1 MSAEWWR
8 AKDGDGYTSD
18 ITRADPWD
26 ITRKHTA
33 REWVLSGEEPDM
45 VAALA
50 RYNRENPRG
59 RGMQYMGG
67 KSRIAKKIREHLVS
81 HGATRYV
88 EPFVGGGAVLTAM
101 ARDFEFI
108 LAADAHSDLIA
119 MYRAIQDGS
128 FTPPETVTEEEH
140 SLLRDAE
147 PSPLRTFAGFACC
160 YGGSYW
166 SGYAR
171 NNRGDNYARQ
181 GQRSLSKSAKAGMFD
196 SHVVFRGAS
205 VFELDLPEDLSDTVI
220 YCDPPYAG
228 TAGYS
233 TGEFDTAKAWEL
245 YRAWA
250 GRGAHVYVSEYSG
263 PESFLVDTFTP
274 QGSMGKEQ
282 RNRVTEKL
290 FYIPPTREVEM
301 TKPNPFRDMAAETPA
316 VNHKLNRARRLK
328 NDEFYTL
335 RGDVVAEMV
344 HYRDHFA
351 GARVY
356 LPADNPDRSVFWEFF
371 TEEFHELGLAEV
383 CATHYTPGEVAHV
396 TTFNGVRTTMRNLAG
411 DGDMTSPECQE
422 LARGS
427 VVVTNPPFSL
437 FREYAGW
444 LLDEG
449 IDFIL
454 LGHQTTGIGTKA
466 LWPYIQSGRMRLG
479 VTARGQGSMNFVVP
493 DTHERTEDYTGT
505 REPRQATV
513 AGIAWFTTLDHGHL
527 PPRLALSA
535 TYDPDRH
542 RPYDDAP
549 EVINIDRMADIPR
562 DYPGVMGVPISGL
575 RKIRTDQFDLV
586 GSSSSPSVD
595 GQAKFQRILV
605 RNKDPEFRPKVSEAW
620 AIVSVTGPP
629 MTITAARWL
638 SPNIHQLPRVEVP
651 DHQAYYPHIS
661 AWLATGQAA
670 RDAVDILPAG
680 AVVAVDTETMGLG
693 ADSFTLKCF
702 TAAWE
707 TADGTVS
714 VLLDPT
720 RRDDD
725 RDAVREILER
735 AGTIVIQNAAFDVPP
750 LHQNGLMSLADI
762 SKVHDTVI
770 YARMAYPDPIVNKSL
785 ESLATKLVGFP
796 DAEVTMA
803 QLFKANGLTT
813 AEGFRAFDI
822 DKPIYRLGAMA
833 DTVATLRLLP
843 QIQAKAWSRLAEGHP
858 FGEYGVD
865 SGGAVAL
872 MEREQE
878 VNRIMLRRSARG
890 LQVDTDYL
898 ETYEETHAAELTAA
912 TDAIQNAGLDPDAGN
927 LGFLLVTKLEERGEL
942 PADWPRTDSGR
953 LRATK
958 DDLPKL
964 DHPLAASV
972 RKVAELTKVTGYLTK
987 VQDMVRVTGRVH
999 PQVGILKASATG
1011 RMAYSWPELQQFPS
1025 DARPIIVSD
1034 TGLTSVDWSQIE
1046 PVVMAN
1052 CAQDWGFLEPF
1063 EAGGDLYAPIV
1074 EAAGVTR
1081 KVAKVLLL
1089 AAMYGQGRNSM
1100 AAALGISTEEA
1111 QRLQAGMFSAM
1122 PTTRGFIDRL
1132 RQIGEDHGL
1141 IITADGRVLPIP
1153 KDPKTG
1159 AVFAYKAVN
1168 YFCVTP
1174 DTLILTEDLRHV
1186 RAEEIRVGDGVVG
1199 FDEYSRDSRG
1209 RGTGKRFFRHAT
1221 VTNADVT
1228 YKESVEIRT
1237 SDGKVTTCSDDHRWL
1252 VRSPG
1257 RQPRLAWVESKDL
1270 TPDMQLLSLGT
1281 WDTADTRDGGYLAG
1295 LYDGEGCLTNR
1306 TTTGRP
1312 TNLLFSQNKGAVMDG
1327 FLEAMDRLGLTYSYV
1342 PKAPG
1347 STSTTDTV
1355 RVSGLAR
1362 MMRTIG
1368 TLRPERFIARARDLY
1383 DGAELHT
1390 TRMMEGTPHVVSV
1403 TPVGKRKVLAI
1414 GTTTRTLVANGYLS
1428 HNCQGSAYSVLA
1440 DTIIRMEAAGL
1451 GDSIHLALHDEL
1463 VVDTEA
1469 AEAVAEI
1476 MRTPP
1481 EFLLKWTGGRVPVF
1495 KTDTNHMGTSW
1506 AYV

>member
-1 MSAEWWR
+1 
-8 AKDGDGYTSD
+8 
-18 ITRADPWD
+18 
-26 ITRKHTA
+26 
-33 REWVLSGEEPDM
+33 
-45 VAALA
+45 
-50 RYNRENPRG
+50 
-59 RGMQYMGG
+59 MGG
-67 KSRIAKKIREHLVS
+67 KSSQI
-81 HGATRYV
+81 
-88 EPFVGGGAVLTAM
+88 
-101 ARDFEFI
+101 
-108 LAADAHSDLIA
+108 
-119 MYRAIQDGS
+119 
-128 FTPPETVTEEEH
+128 
-140 SLLRDAE
+140 
-147 PSPLRTFAGFACC
+147 
-160 YGGSYW
+160 
-166 SGYAR
+166 
-171 NNRGDNYARQ
+171 
-181 GQRSLSKSAKAGMFD
+181 
-196 SHVVFRGAS
+196 
-205 VFELDLPEDLSDTVI
+205 
-220 YCDPPYAG
+220 
-228 TAGYS
+228 
-233 TGEFDTAKAWEL
+233 TGEPL
-245 YRAWA
+245 SR
-250 GRGAHVYVSEYSG
+250 
-263 PESFLVDTFTP
+263 
-274 QGSMGKEQ
+274 
-282 RNRVTEKL
+282 
-290 FYIPPTREVEM
+290 
-301 TKPNPFRDMAAETPA
+301 PA
-316 VNHKLNRARRLK
+316 
-328 NDEFYTL
+328 
-335 RGDVVAEMV
+335 
-344 HYRDHFA
+344 
-351 GARVY
+351 
-356 LPADNPDRSVFWEFF
+356 
-371 TEEFHELGLAEV
+371 
-383 CATHYTPGEVAHV
+383 
-396 TTFNGVRTTMRNLAG
+396 
-411 DGDMTSPECQE
+411 
-422 LARGS
+422 
-427 VVVTNPPFSL
+427 
-437 FREYAGW
+437 
-444 LLDEG
+444 
-449 IDFIL
+449 
-454 LGHQTTGIGTKA
+454 
-466 LWPYIQSGRMRLG
+466 
-479 VTARGQGSMNFVVP
+479 
-493 DTHERTEDYTGT
+493 
-505 REPRQATV
+505 
-513 AGIAWFTTLDHGHL
+513 
-527 PPRLALSA
+527 
-535 TYDPDRH
+535 
-542 RPYDDAP
+542 
-549 EVINIDRMADIPR
+549 
-562 DYPGVMGVPISGL
+562 PGV
-575 RKIRTDQFDLV
+575 
-586 GSSSSPSVD
+586 GS
-595 GQAKFQRILV
+595 L
-605 RNKDPEFRPKVSEAW
+605 
-620 AIVSVTGPP
+620 
-629 MTITAARWL
+629 
-638 SPNIHQLPRVEVP
+638 NIHQLPRVEVP

-762 SKVHDTVI
+762 AKVHDTVI

-858 FGEYGVD
+858 FDAYGVD
-865 SGGAVAL
+865 SAGAVAL

-1089 AAMYGQGRNSM
+1089 AAMYGQGRQSM
-1100 AAALGISTEEA
+1100 AATLGISPEEA
-1111 QRLQAGMFSAM
+1111 KRLQDGMFSTM
-1122 PTTRGFIDRL
+1122 RPTKAFMDKL
-1132 RQIGEDHGL
+1132 RHIAEETGL
-1141 IITADGRVLPIP
+1141 IITADGRVIPVP
-1153 KDPKTG
+1153 KDPRTG

-1168 YFCVTP
+1168 YFCFTP
-1174 DTLILTEDLRHV
+1174 DTLVLTDDLRHV
-1186 RAEEIRVGDGVVG
+1186 RAGDLQVGDGVVG
-1199 FDEYSRDSRG
+1199 FDEYSTDKRG
-1209 RGTGKRFFRHAT
+1209 RGSGKRFFRHAT

-1228 YKESVEIRT
+1228 YKDSVEVRT
-1237 SDGKVTTCSDDHRWL
+1237 ADGKVTTCSADHRWL
-1252 VRSPG
+1252 VRRPG
-1257 RQPRLAWVESKDL
+1257 KQPRLVWVEAQDL

-1281 WDTADTRDGGYLAG
+1281 WETDDSGGAGYLAG

-1306 TTTGRP
+1306 TTSGRP
-1312 TNLLFSQNKGAVMDG
+1312 TNLIFSQNPGAVMDR
-1327 FLEAMDRLGLTYSYV
+1327 FRDEMDRRGLTYTY
-1342 PKAPG
+1342 APRPPA
-1347 STSTTDTV
+1347 STSPSDHV

-1368 TLRPERFIARARDLY
+1368 TLRPERFMARARELY

-1390 TRMMEGTPHVVSV
+1390 TRMMEATPAVVSV
-1403 TPVGKRKVLAI
+1403 TPVGRRKVIAV
-1414 GTTTRTLVANGYLS
+1414 GTSTRTLVANGYLS

-1440 DTIIRMEAAGL
+1440 DTIVRLEAAGL

-1469 AEAVAEI
+1469 APAVAEI
-1476 MRTPP
+1476 MATPP
-1481 EFLLKWTGGRVPVF
+1481 EFLLRWTEGRPPVF
-1495 KTDTNHMGTSW
+1495 KTDTNDMGRTW
-1506 AYV
+1506 LYV

>member
-1 MSAEWWR
+1 MTIVHEFHGGLNDGLRLPNEDFHSQVAVPMDVQIRNPQDYMEWTPAEGQRVGIYCVPRSLGAQARRGTGHLHSPPVPPPHRGPGQGPGPVSAAEWWR
-8 AKDGDGYTSD
+8 AADGDGYTSG

-33 REWVLSGEEPDM
+33 RDWVQSGEEPNM
-45 VAALA
+45 AAALA

-59 RGMQYMGG
+59 RRDVRYMGG

-81 HGATRYV
+81 HGATKYM
-88 EPFVGGGAVLTAM
+88 EPFVGGGAVLTVV

-108 LAADAHSDLIA
+108 LAADAHADLIA
-119 MYRAIQDGS
+119 MYQAIQDGS
-128 FTPPETVTEEEH
+128 FTPPSTVSEDEYQALKK
-140 SLLRDAE
+140 SD
-147 PSPLRTFAGFACC
+147 PSPLRTFAAFGASF
-160 YGGSYW
+160 GGKEW
-166 SGYAR
+166 GGYAR
-171 NNRGDNYARQ
+171 MGTATRNGKPRAPENYVLYARN
-181 GQRSLSKSAKAGMFD
+181 SLAKSAKAGMFD
-196 SHVVFRGAS
+196 PHITFVSADVFT
-205 VFELDLPEDLSDTVI
+205 LDLPEDLSGTVI
-220 YCDPPYAG
+220 YCDPPYG
-228 TAGYS
+228 NTTGYK
-233 TGEFDTAKAWEL
+233 TGRFDTTKAWEL
-245 YRAWA
+245 FRSWSA
-250 GRGAHVYVSEYSG
+250 RGAHVYVSEYSG

-290 FYIPPTREVEM
+290 FYIPPTQERHM
-301 TKPNPFRDMAAETPA
+301 TKPNPFRPEPVEAPADPEPVAEELERDPIQNPEDTDPPEWVLLQLLQRWQARRGATEDRPPVAET
-316 VNHKLNRARRLK
+316 
-328 NDEFYTL
+328 
-335 RGDVVAEMV
+335 M
-344 HYRDHFA
+344 
-351 GARVY
+351 
-356 LPADNPDRSVFWEFF
+356 
-371 TEEFHELGLAEV
+371 AEV
-383 CATHYTPGEVAHV
+383 LADADPPLTVTVDRWVA
-396 TTFNGVRTTMRNLAG
+396 
-411 DGDMTSPECQE
+411 
-422 LARGS
+422 
-427 VVVTNPPFSL
+427 
-437 FREYAGW
+437 
-444 LLDEG
+444 
-449 IDFIL
+449 
-454 LGHQTTGIGTKA
+454 
-466 LWPYIQSGRMRLG
+466 
-479 VTARGQGSMNFVVP
+479 
-493 DTHERTEDYTGT
+493 
-505 REPRQATV
+505 
-513 AGIAWFTTLDHGHL
+513 
-527 PPRLALSA
+527 
-535 TYDPDRH
+535 
-542 RPYDDAP
+542 
-549 EVINIDRMADIPR
+549 
-562 DYPGVMGVPISGL
+562 
-575 RKIRTDQFDLV
+575 
-586 GSSSSPSVD
+586 
-595 GQAKFQRILV
+595 
-605 RNKDPEFRPKVSEAW
+605 
-620 AIVSVTGPP
+620 
-629 MTITAARWL
+629 
-638 SPNIHQLPRVEVP
+638 PNIHQLPRVDVP

-661 AWLATGQAA
+661 AWLATGQPA
-670 RDAVDILPAG
+670 RDAVDQVPDG
-680 AVVAVDTETMGLG
+680 AVVAIDTETMGLG
-693 ADSFTLKCF
+693 ADSFTLKCL

-707 TADGTVS
+707 TANGTVS

-725 RDAVREILER
+725 RQAVRDLLGR
-735 AGTIVIQNAAFDVPP
+735 AGTLVLQNAAFDVPP

-762 SKVHDTVI
+762 AKVHDTVI
-770 YARMAYPDPIVNKSL
+770 YARMAYPDNLVNKSL
-785 ESLATKLVGFP
+785 ESLATKLVEFP
-796 DAEVTMA
+796 ESEVTMA

-813 AEGFRAFDI
+813 AEGFRVFDI

-833 DTVATLRLLP
+833 DTVATLRLLA

-865 SGGAVAL
+865 SDGAVAL

-898 ETYEETHAAELTAA
+898 ATYEETHAAELTAA

-972 RKVAELTKVTGYLTK
+972 RKVAELNKVTGYLTK

-1081 KVAKVLLL
+1081 KTAKVLLL

-1153 KDPKTG
+1153 KANG
-1159 AVFAYKAVN
+1159 QVLAYKAVN

-1174 DTLILTEDLRHV
+1174 DTRILTEDLRHV

-1221 VTNADVT
+1221 VTHADVT

-1237 SDGKVTTCSDDHRWL
+1237 SDGKVTMCSDDHRWL
-1252 VRSPG
+1252 VRRPG

-1403 TPVGKRKVLAI
+1403 TLVGKRKVLAI

-1440 DTIIRMEAAGL
+1440 DTIVRLERAGL

-1481 EFLLKWTGGRVPVF
+1481 EFLQKWTGGRVPVF
-1495 KTDTNHMGTSW
+1495 KTDANDMGRTW
-1506 AYV
+1506 QYV

>member
-1 MSAEWWR
+1 
-8 AKDGDGYTSD
+8 
-18 ITRADPWD
+18 
-26 ITRKHTA
+26 
-33 REWVLSGEEPDM
+33 
-45 VAALA
+45 
-50 RYNRENPRG
+50 
-59 RGMQYMGG
+59 MQYMGG

-81 HGATRYV
+81 HGATKYV
-88 EPFVGGGAVLTAM
+88 EPFVGGGAMLTAV
-101 ARDFEFI
+101 AGDFSEI
-108 LAADAHSDLIA
+108 LAADAHTDLIG
-119 MYRAIQDGS
+119 MYRAIQDGT
-128 FTPPETVTEEEH
+128 FTPPENVTEEEH
-140 SLLRDAE
+140 SELRESD

-171 NNRGDNYARQ
+171 NSRGDNYARQ
-181 GQRSLSKSAKAGMFD
+181 GARSLAKSAKAGMFGD
-196 SHVVFRGAS
+196 HVEFRAVS
-205 VFELDLPEDLSDTVI
+205 VFDLNLPADLTGTVI

-228 TAGYS
+228 TSGYS
-233 TGEFDTAKAWEL
+233 TGHFDATKAWDL
-245 YRAWA
+245 YREWSR
-250 GRGAHVYVSEYSG
+250 RGAHVYVSEYAG
-263 PESFLVDTFTP
+263 PEDLLVDEFNP

-290 FYIPPTREVEM
+290 FYIPPTREDGM
-301 TKPNPFRDMAAETPA
+301 TKPNPFRPEAAEAPA
-316 VNHKLNRARRLK
+316 A
-328 NDEFYTL
+328 
-335 RGDVVAEMV
+335 
-344 HYRDHFA
+344 
-351 GARVY
+351 
-356 LPADNPDRSVFWEFF
+356 P
-371 TEEFHELGLAEV
+371 ELE
-383 CATHYTPGEVAHV
+383 
-396 TTFNGVRTTMRNLAG
+396 
-411 DGDMTSPECQE
+411 
-422 LARGS
+422 
-427 VVVTNPPFSL
+427 
-437 FREYAGW
+437 
-444 LLDEG
+444 
-449 IDFIL
+449 
-454 LGHQTTGIGTKA
+454 
-466 LWPYIQSGRMRLG
+466 
-479 VTARGQGSMNFVVP
+479 VTAGRW
-493 DTHERTEDYTGT
+493 
-505 REPRQATV
+505 V
-513 AGIAWFTTLDHGHL
+513 A
-527 PPRLALSA
+527 
-535 TYDPDRH
+535 
-542 RPYDDAP
+542 
-549 EVINIDRMADIPR
+549 
-562 DYPGVMGVPISGL
+562 
-575 RKIRTDQFDLV
+575 
-586 GSSSSPSVD
+586 
-595 GQAKFQRILV
+595 
-605 RNKDPEFRPKVSEAW
+605 
-620 AIVSVTGPP
+620 
-629 MTITAARWL
+629 
-638 SPNIHQLPRVEVP
+638 PNIHQLPRIDVP

-702 TAAWE
+702 SAAWE
-707 TADGTVS
+707 TPNGTVS
-714 VLLDPT
+714 ILLDPT

-725 RDAVREILER
+725 AHAAGELISR
-735 AGTIVIQNAAFDVPP
+735 AGVLVLHNAAFDVPP
-750 LHQNGLMSLADI
+750 LYQNGVMGLADI
-762 SKVHDTVI
+762 AKVHDTVI

-858 FGEYGVD
+858 FDAYGVD
-865 SGGAVAL
+865 SAGAVAL

-898 ETYEETHAAELTAA
+898 ATYEETHAAELTAA

-972 RKVAELTKVTGYLTK
+972 RKVAELAKVTGYLTK

-1011 RMAYSWPELQQFPS
+1011 RMAYSWPELQQFPA
-1025 DARPIIVSD
+1025 DARPIIVSES
-1034 TGLTSVDWSQIE
+1034 GLTSVDWSQIE

-1052 CAQDWGFLEPF
+1052 CAKDWGFLEPF

-1132 RQIGEDHGL
+1132 RQIGEDTGL

-1390 TRMMEGTPHVVSV
+1390 TRMMDGTPHVVSV

-1428 HNCQGSAYSVLA
+1428 HNCQGSAYSVLS
-1440 DTIIRMEAAGL
+1440 DTIVRLERAGL

-1481 EFLLKWTGGRVPVF
+1481 EFLQKWTGGRVPVF
-1495 KTDTNHMGTSW
+1495 KTDTNDMGTAW

>member
-1 MSAEWWR
+1 MTAIWYLASVGA
-8 AKDGDGYTSD
+8 AGGYAYTSD
-18 ITRADPWD
+18 ITRADPAD

-33 REWVLSGEEPDM
+33 HAWVQSGEEADLA
-45 VAALA
+45 AALA
-50 RYNRENPRG
+50 RYDKE
-59 RGMQYMGG
+59 
-67 KSRIAKKIREHLVS
+67 IRM
-81 HGATRYV
+81 TR
-88 EPFVGGGAVLTAM
+88 
-101 ARDFEFI
+101 
-108 LAADAHSDLIA
+108 
-119 MYRAIQDGS
+119 
-128 FTPPETVTEEEH
+128 
-140 SLLRDAE
+140 
-147 PSPLRTFAGFACC
+147 
-160 YGGSYW
+160 
-166 SGYAR
+166 
-171 NNRGDNYARQ
+171 
-181 GQRSLSKSAKAGMFD
+181 
-196 SHVVFRGAS
+196 
-205 VFELDLPEDLSDTVI
+205 
-220 YCDPPYAG
+220 
-228 TAGYS
+228 
-233 TGEFDTAKAWEL
+233 
-245 YRAWA
+245 
-250 GRGAHVYVSEYSG
+250 
-263 PESFLVDTFTP
+263 
-274 QGSMGKEQ
+274 
-282 RNRVTEKL
+282 
-290 FYIPPTREVEM
+290 
-301 TKPNPFRDMAAETPA
+301 PNPFRPAPAGEIPVRAESALMMTDAEVQEMAHAFADMAATGPVTEEDEY
-316 VNHKLNRARRLK
+316 NRARESDR
-328 NDEFYTL
+328 TP
-335 RGDVVAEMV
+335 VAETM
-344 HYRDHFA
+344 
-351 GARVY
+351 
-356 LPADNPDRSVFWEFF
+356 
-371 TEEFHELGLAEV
+371 AEV
-383 CATHYTPGEVAHV
+383 
-396 TTFNGVRTTMRNLAG
+396 LA
-411 DGDMTSPECQE
+411 DAE
-422 LARGS
+422 
-427 VVVTNPPFSL
+427 PPL
-437 FREYAGW
+437 QVQAERW
-444 LLDEG
+444 
-449 IDFIL
+449 
-454 LGHQTTGIGTKA
+454 
-466 LWPYIQSGRMRLG
+466 
-479 VTARGQGSMNFVVP
+479 TA
-493 DTHERTEDYTGT
+493 
-505 REPRQATV
+505 
-513 AGIAWFTTLDHGHL
+513 
-527 PPRLALSA
+527 
-535 TYDPDRH
+535 
-542 RPYDDAP
+542 
-549 EVINIDRMADIPR
+549 
-562 DYPGVMGVPISGL
+562 
-575 RKIRTDQFDLV
+575 
-586 GSSSSPSVD
+586 
-595 GQAKFQRILV
+595 
-605 RNKDPEFRPKVSEAW
+605 
-620 AIVSVTGPP
+620 
-629 MTITAARWL
+629 
-638 SPNIHQLPRVEVP
+638 PNIEHLPRVEVP
-651 DHQAYYPHIS
+651 DHKAYYPHIL
-661 AWLATGQAA
+661 AWLATGSAA
-670 RDAVDILPAG
+670 EAEALRLPAG
-680 AVVAVDTETMGLG
+680 TTVAIDTETMGLG
-693 ADSFTLKCF
+693 AESFTLKCL

-707 TADGTVS
+707 TPDGTVA
-714 VLLDPT
+714 VLLDVT
-720 RRDDD
+720 RNDKD
-725 RDAVREILER
+725 RQAAQTLIER
-735 AGTIVIQNAAFDVPP
+735 AGVLVLQNAAFDVPP
-750 LHQNGLMSLADI
+750 LHQNGIMPLDAID
-762 SKVHDTVI
+762 KVHDTVV
-770 YARMAYPDPIVNKSL
+770 YARMAYPDTAVPKTL
-785 ESLATKLVGFP
+785 EALATKLVEFP
-796 DAEVTMA
+796 ESEVTMA
-803 QLFKANGLTT
+803 NLFKANGMNT
-813 AEGFRAFDI
+813 AEGFREFDI
-822 DKPIYRLGAMA
+822 DRPVYRLGAMA

-843 QIQAKAWSRLAEGHP
+843 QIQAKAWSQLTEGHP
-858 FGEYGVD
+858 FGEFGVD
-865 SGGAVAL
+865 SDGAVAL
-872 MEREQE
+872 MEREQR

-890 LQVDTDYL
+890 LAVDTEYL
-898 ETYEETHAAELTAA
+898 TTYEETHARELTAA
-912 TDAIQNAGLDPDAGN
+912 RDALAAADLDPDAGN
-927 LGFLLVTKLEERGEL
+927 LGFLLVSRLEESGDL

-964 DHPLAASV
+964 DHPLAAAV
-972 RKVAELTKVTGYLTK
+972 RKVSELGKVTGYLTK

-1011 RMAYSWPELQQFPS
+1011 RMAYSWPELQQFPA

-1034 TGLTSVDWSQIE
+1034 GGLTSVDWSQIE

-1052 CAQDWGFLEPF
+1052 CAQDWQFLEPF

-1153 KDPKTG
+1153 KANGQTL
-1159 AVFAYKAVN
+1159 AYKAVN

-1252 VRSPG
+1252 VRRPG

-1440 DTIIRMEAAGL
+1440 DTIVRLDDAGL

-1495 KTDTNHMGTSW
+1495 KTDANDMGTSW

>member
-1 MSAEWWR
+1 
-8 AKDGDGYTSD
+8 
-18 ITRADPWD
+18 
-26 ITRKHTA
+26 
-33 REWVLSGEEPDM
+33 
-45 VAALA
+45 
-50 RYNRENPRG
+50 
-59 RGMQYMGG
+59 MQYMGG
-67 KSRIAKKIREHLVS
+67 KSRIAGKIREHLVS
-81 HGATRYV
+81 HGAAKYV
-88 EPFVGGGAVLTAM
+88 EPFVGGGAVLTKV
-101 ARDFEFI
+101 ARDFAEI
-108 LAADAHSDLIA
+108 TANDAHEDLIDL
-119 MYRAIQDGS
+119 YRALQAGWV
-128 FTPPETVTEEEH
+128 PPEVVTEEEFNA
-140 SLLRDAE
+140 LRSAD
-147 PSPLRTFAGFACC
+147 PSPLRTFAGFCC
-160 YGGSYW
+160 SYGGAW
-166 SGYAR
+166 WAGYAR
-171 NNRGDNYARQ
+171 NKRGDNYARQ
-181 GQRSLSKSAKAGMFD
+181 GRNSLERSRKRGAFGD
-196 SHVVFRGAS
+196 HVRFTSAS
-205 VFELDLPEDLSDTVI
+205 VFDLDLPADLTGTVI
-220 YCDPPYAG
+220 YADPPYAG
-228 TAGYS
+228 TSGYS
-233 TGEFDTAKAWEL
+233 VGEFDTDKAWEL

-250 GRGAHVYVSEYSG
+250 DSGAHVYVSEYSG

-290 FYIPPTREVEM
+290 FYIPPTREDGM
-301 TKPNPFRDMAAETPA
+301 TKPNPFRPEAAEAPA
-316 VNHKLNRARRLK
+316 APELEVPKL
-328 NDEFYTL
+328 
-335 RGDVVAEMV
+335 
-344 HYRDHFA
+344 
-351 GARVY
+351 
-356 LPADNPDRSVFWEFF
+356 
-371 TEEFHELGLAEV
+371 
-383 CATHYTPGEVAHV
+383 
-396 TTFNGVRTTMRNLAG
+396 
-411 DGDMTSPECQE
+411 
-422 LARGS
+422 
-427 VVVTNPPFSL
+427 
-437 FREYAGW
+437 
-444 LLDEG
+444 
-449 IDFIL
+449 
-454 LGHQTTGIGTKA
+454 
-466 LWPYIQSGRMRLG
+466 
-479 VTARGQGSMNFVVP
+479 
-493 DTHERTEDYTGT
+493 TGT
-505 REPRQATV
+505 GSQITGEP
-513 AGIAWFTTLDHGHL
+513 
-527 PPRLALSA
+527 LS
-535 TYDPDRH
+535 
-542 RPYDDAP
+542 RPA
-549 EVINIDRMADIPR
+549 
-562 DYPGVMGVPISGL
+562 PGV
-575 RKIRTDQFDLV
+575 
-586 GSSSSPSVD
+586 GS
-595 GQAKFQRILV
+595 L
-605 RNKDPEFRPKVSEAW
+605 
-620 AIVSVTGPP
+620 
-629 MTITAARWL
+629 
-638 SPNIHQLPRVEVP
+638 NIHQLPRVEVP

-702 TAAWE
+702 SAAWE
-707 TADGTVS
+707 TPNGTVS
-714 VLLDPT
+714 ILLDPT

-725 RDAVREILER
+725 AHAAGELISR
-735 AGTIVIQNAAFDVPP
+735 AGTLVLQNAAFDVPP

-762 SKVHDTVI
+762 AKVHDTVI

-858 FGEYGVD
+858 FDAYGVD
-865 SGGAVAL
+865 SAGAVAL

-898 ETYEETHAAELTAA
+898 ATYEETHAAELTAA

-1132 RQIGEDHGL
+1132 RQIGEDTGL

-1295 LYDGEGCLTNR
+1295 LYDG
-1306 TTTGRP
+1306 
-1312 TNLLFSQNKGAVMDG
+1312 
-1327 FLEAMDRLGLTYSYV
+1327 
-1342 PKAPG
+1342 
-1347 STSTTDTV
+1347 
-1355 RVSGLAR
+1355 
-1362 MMRTIG
+1362 
-1368 TLRPERFIARARDLY
+1368 
-1383 DGAELHT
+1383 AELHT

-1428 HNCQGSAYSVLA
+1428 HNCQGSAYSVLS
-1440 DTIIRMEAAGL
+1440 DTIVRLERAGL

>member
-8 AKDGDGYTSD
+8 AKDGDGYTSNID
-18 ITRADPWD
+18 YADPWD
-26 ITRKHTA
+26 ITRKSTA
-33 REWVLSGEEPDM
+33 REWVATGQEPDM

-59 RGMQYMGG
+59 RRDMRYMGG
-67 KSRIAKKIREHLVS
+67 KSRIAKRIREHLVQ
-81 HGATRYV
+81 HGEDRYV
-88 EPFVGGGAVLTAM
+88 EPFVGGGAVLTVV
-101 ARDFEFI
+101 ARDFTEI
-108 LAADAHSDLIA
+108 LAADAHVDLIA
-119 MYRAIQDGS
+119 MYRAIQDGT
-128 FTPPETVTEEEH
+128 FTPPETVTEEEYRALKD
-140 SLLRDAE
+140 SD
-147 PSPLRTFAGFACC
+147 PSPLRTFAAFGASF
-160 YGGSYW
+160 GGKEW
-166 SGYAR
+166 GGYAR
-171 NNRGDNYARQ
+171 GRHGDNYARQ
-181 GQRSLSKSAKAGMFD
+181 GRNSLARSAAAGMFD
-196 SHVVFRGAS
+196 GHVRFVSSS
-205 VFELDLPEDLSDTVI
+205 VFDLDLPEDMSGTVV
-220 YCDPPYAG
+220 YCDPPYGG
-228 TAGYS
+228 TTGYK
-233 TGEFDTAKAWEL
+233 TGQFDTARAWDL
-245 YRAWA
+245 YREWA
-250 GRGAHVYVSEYSG
+250 RRGAHVYVSEYAG

-274 QGSMGKEQ
+274 QGSMGREQ

-290 FYIPPTREVEM
+290 FYIPPTREDGM
-301 TKPNPFRDMAAETPA
+301 TKPNPFRPEPAEAPAAP
-316 VNHKLNRARRLK
+316 
-328 NDEFYTL
+328 
-335 RGDVVAEMV
+335 
-344 HYRDHFA
+344 
-351 GARVY
+351 
-356 LPADNPDRSVFWEFF
+356 
-371 TEEFHELGLAEV
+371 ELE
-383 CATHYTPGEVAHV
+383 
-396 TTFNGVRTTMRNLAG
+396 
-411 DGDMTSPECQE
+411 
-422 LARGS
+422 
-427 VVVTNPPFSL
+427 
-437 FREYAGW
+437 
-444 LLDEG
+444 
-449 IDFIL
+449 
-454 LGHQTTGIGTKA
+454 
-466 LWPYIQSGRMRLG
+466 
-479 VTARGQGSMNFVVP
+479 VTA
-493 DTHERTEDYTGT
+493 D
-505 REPRQATV
+505 
-513 AGIAWFTTLDHGHL
+513 
-527 PPRLALSA
+527 
-535 TYDPDRH
+535 
-542 RPYDDAP
+542 
-549 EVINIDRMADIPR
+549 
-562 DYPGVMGVPISGL
+562 
-575 RKIRTDQFDLV
+575 
-586 GSSSSPSVD
+586 
-595 GQAKFQRILV
+595 
-605 RNKDPEFRPKVSEAW
+605 
-620 AIVSVTGPP
+620 
-629 MTITAARWL
+629 RWL
-638 SPNIHQLPRVEVP
+638 APNIHQLPRIDVP

-693 ADSFTLKCF
+693 ADSFTLKCL

-707 TADGTVS
+707 TPNGTVS
-714 VLLDPT
+714 ILLDPT

-725 RDAVREILER
+725 AHAAGELISR
-735 AGTIVIQNAAFDVPP
+735 AGVLVLHNAAFDVPP
-750 LHQNGLMSLADI
+750 LYQNGVMGLADI
-762 SKVHDTVI
+762 AKVHDTVI

-964 DHPLAASV
+964 DHPLAAAV
-972 RKVAELTKVTGYLTK
+972 RKVAELAKVTGYLTK

-1011 RMAYSWPELQQFPS
+1011 RMAYSWPELQQFPA

-1295 LYDGEGCLTNR
+1295 LYDG
-1306 TTTGRP
+1306 
-1312 TNLLFSQNKGAVMDG
+1312 
-1327 FLEAMDRLGLTYSYV
+1327 
-1342 PKAPG
+1342 
-1347 STSTTDTV
+1347 
-1355 RVSGLAR
+1355 
-1362 MMRTIG
+1362 
-1368 TLRPERFIARARDLY
+1368 
-1383 DGAELHT
+1383 AELHT

-1428 HNCQGSAYSVLA
+1428 HNCQGSAYSVLS
-1440 DTIIRMEAAGL
+1440 DTIVRLERAGL

>member
-8 AKDGDGYTSD
+8 AKDGDGYTSNID
-18 ITRADPWD
+18 YADPWD
-26 ITRKHTA
+26 ITRKQTA
-33 REWVLSGEEPDM
+33 REWVATGQEPDM

-59 RGMQYMGG
+59 QRDMQYMGG

-81 HGATRYV
+81 HGATKYV
-88 EPFVGGGAVLTAM
+88 EPFVGGGAMLTAV
-101 ARDFEFI
+101 AGDFSEI
-108 LAADAHSDLIA
+108 LAADAHTDLIG
-119 MYRAIQDGS
+119 MYRAIQDGT
-128 FTPPETVTEEEH
+128 FTPPENVTEEEH
-140 SLLRDAE
+140 SKLRESD

-171 NNRGDNYARQ
+171 NSTGYNYA
-181 GQRSLSKSAKAGMFD
+181 GGGARSLAKSAKAGMFGD
-196 SHVVFRGAS
+196 HVDFRAVS
-205 VFELDLPEDLSDTVI
+205 VFDLNLPADLTGTVI

-263 PESFLVDTFTP
+263 PESFLVDVYNP

-290 FYIPPTREVEM
+290 FYIPPTREDGM
-301 TKPNPFRDMAAETPA
+301 TKPNPFRPEAAEAPA
-316 VNHKLNRARRLK
+316 APELEVPKL
-328 NDEFYTL
+328 
-335 RGDVVAEMV
+335 
-344 HYRDHFA
+344 
-351 GARVY
+351 
-356 LPADNPDRSVFWEFF
+356 
-371 TEEFHELGLAEV
+371 
-383 CATHYTPGEVAHV
+383 
-396 TTFNGVRTTMRNLAG
+396 
-411 DGDMTSPECQE
+411 
-422 LARGS
+422 
-427 VVVTNPPFSL
+427 
-437 FREYAGW
+437 
-444 LLDEG
+444 
-449 IDFIL
+449 
-454 LGHQTTGIGTKA
+454 
-466 LWPYIQSGRMRLG
+466 
-479 VTARGQGSMNFVVP
+479 
-493 DTHERTEDYTGT
+493 TGT
-505 REPRQATV
+505 GSQITGEP
-513 AGIAWFTTLDHGHL
+513 
-527 PPRLALSA
+527 LS
-535 TYDPDRH
+535 
-542 RPYDDAP
+542 RPA
-549 EVINIDRMADIPR
+549 
-562 DYPGVMGVPISGL
+562 PGV
-575 RKIRTDQFDLV
+575 
-586 GSSSSPSVD
+586 GS
-595 GQAKFQRILV
+595 L
-605 RNKDPEFRPKVSEAW
+605 
-620 AIVSVTGPP
+620 
-629 MTITAARWL
+629 
-638 SPNIHQLPRVEVP
+638 NIHQLPRVEVP

-735 AGTIVIQNAAFDVPP
+735 AGVLVLHNAAFDVPP
-750 LHQNGLMSLADI
+750 LYQNGLMGLAQI
-762 SKVHDTVI
+762 SKVHDTAV
-770 YARMAYPDPIVNKSL
+770 YARMAYPDRSVSKSL
-785 ESLATKLVGFP
+785 EALAPRLVNFP

-803 QLFKANGLTT
+803 QLFKANGMTV

-822 DKPIYRLGAMA
+822 DRPIYRLGAMA

-843 QIQAKAWSRLAEGHP
+843 QIQAATWSRLAEGHP
-858 FGEYGVD
+858 FGEFGLD
-865 SGGAVAL
+865 SDGAVAV
-872 MEREQE
+872 MEREQQ

-898 ETYEETHAAELTAA
+898 ATYEETHARELTAA
-912 TDAIQNAGLDPDAGN
+912 RDALAAEDLDPDAGN
-927 LGFLLVTKLEERGEL
+927 LGFLLVSKLEAKGEL

-964 DHPLAASV
+964 DHPLAASA
-972 RKVAELTKVTGYLTK
+972 RKVAELGKVTGYLTK
-987 VQDMVRVTGRVH
+987 VNDMVKVTGRVH
-999 PQVGILKASATG
+999 PQVGILGASTTG
-1011 RMAYSWPELQQFPS
+1011 RMAYSWPELQQFPA
-1025 DARPIIVSD
+1025 DARPIIVSES
-1034 TGLTSVDWSQIE
+1034 GLTSVDWSQIE

-1132 RQIGEDHGL
+1132 RQIGEDTGL

-1362 MMRTIG
+1362 IMRTIG

-1403 TPVGKRKVLAI
+1403 TPVGNRKVLAI

-1440 DTIIRMEAAGL
+1440 DTIVRLERAGL
-1451 GDSIHLALHDEL
+1451 GDNIHLALHDEL